1 MWGGGTRGSQLT
13 IEQHEVGETWFFHQ
27 VEKTHQLLL
36 TAALPRC
43 PSTLMPTP
51 YFGGAGSSQRWS
63 WQRGLTHP
71 SPTPSREPPAHS
83 WGDSAG
89 VSPLSPASRNPLCP
103 HLDSF
108 AFTTEPLEWA
118 QGAVLAPRSLQDGPS
133 SGSPCPGAAPT
144 QAARTPASVSPL
156 GESSPLQPV
165 LAICKQPL
173 TDAARAAHD

>member
-1 MWGGGTRGSQLT
+1 MVLSPGGKNPPTLANCCLAPLP
-13 IEQHEVGETWFFHQ
+13 QHTNAHTVLRRCW
-27 VEKTHQLLL
+27 LLW
-36 TAALPRC
+36 
-43 PSTLMPTP
+43 
-51 YFGGAGSSQRWS
+51 SQRWS

>member
-1 MWGGGTRGSQLT
+1 MVLSPGGKNPPTLANCCLAPLP
-13 IEQHEVGETWFFHQ
+13 QHTNAHTVLRRCW
-27 VEKTHQLLL
+27 LLW
-36 TAALPRC
+36 
-43 PSTLMPTP
+43 
-51 YFGGAGSSQRWS
+51 SQRWS

-133 SGSPCPGAAPT
+133 SRSPCPGAAPT